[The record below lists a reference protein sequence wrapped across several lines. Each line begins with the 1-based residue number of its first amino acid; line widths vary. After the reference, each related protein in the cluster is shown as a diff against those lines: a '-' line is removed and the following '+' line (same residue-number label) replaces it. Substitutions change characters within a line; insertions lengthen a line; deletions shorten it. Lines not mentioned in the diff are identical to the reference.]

1 MASLNLSNWRTPG
14 LRLLIRRQY
23 RQLLL
28 FSLISAVLV
37 AGYYHAYK
45 PRLTRVQQQ
54 WAQLAAELIRF
65 DDVAARVQS
74 LEQQMTIAAAQR
86 ALQQQHA
93 DVLAD
98 FTTLLT
104 LTSQGIQISAIH
116 WLHRELSIRGNFL
129 QAEDVRALE
138 QQLDQMLDN
147 PVITVQFRAPRQFI
161 MLVTFETM
169 V

>member
-14 LRLLIRRQY
+14 LRLLMRRQY

-28 FSLISAVLV
+28 FSLVSAVLV
-37 AGYYHAYK
+37 AGHYHAYK

-54 WAQLAAELIRF
+54 SAQLTAELTRF
-65 DDVAARVQS
+65 DDVAARVRS
-74 LEQQMTIAAAQR
+74 LEQQVTIAATQR
-86 ALQQQHA
+86 ASHKQHA
-93 DVLAD
+93 NVLAD

-104 LTSQGIQISAIH
+104 LTSQGIQISTIH
-116 WLHRELSIRGNFL
+116 WLHRELSIRGSFL

-147 PVITVQFRAPRQFI
+147 PDITVQFRAPRQFI